1 MKQKPITRNAE
12 YTKYLFESQFKTAK
26 FNLCNLLNAK
36 EVITAAAPCGCQH
49 TVRKGLYKGI
59 RADFMK
65 LLPELIQTHEYFD
78 AVYGELHC
86 EPEEALTKGCDEC
99 WDIPSRWYFTDWCF

>member
-1 MKQKPITRNAE
+1 MKIKQPTRNAE
-12 YTKYLFESQFKTAK
+12 YTKYLRESQFQKAK
-26 FNLCNLLNAK
+26 VALCNLLNAE

-59 RADFMK
+59 RADFMA
-65 LLPELIQTHEYFD
+65 LLPELIATHNYFNETY
-78 AVYGELHC
+78 AEIHC
-86 EPEEALTKGCDEC
+86 EPEEALTKGCETC